1 MLSRVPE
8 GRESVG
14 QNPRVEACARKFR
27 LAGISHHG
35 LQS

>member
-1 MLSRVPE
+1 MFSRVPD

-14 QNPRVEACARKFR
+14 QNPRVEACGRKFR

-35 LQS
+35 LQT